1 MSNGAG
7 ANAPAPFPLVARLG
21 GPNCP
26 SSAVARGTTVA
37 MRERAIDAVMFDLGG
52 VLVRIRRTWT
62 AQCAAVGVVP
72 TPRSLEPLMR
82 TERGKALDAWQRGDR
97 TFEDC
102 AAIWAWSLEPGAPVS
117 IGRALLESIVDA
129 PYQGTVE
136 LIDDLHARGVVT
148 GCLSNTN
155 SLHWERMLREF
166 PALNRLR
173 HRLASHELLLAKP
186 EPAIYAHA
194 AAVLGVPAHRIL
206 LFDDLAENCEGA
218 RRAGWQAHQVD
229 HEGHTAAQMRAH
241 LAHVGIAL
249 GSES

>member
-1 MSNGAG
+1 
-7 ANAPAPFPLVARLG
+7 
-21 GPNCP
+21 
-26 SSAVARGTTVA
+26 

-52 VLVRIRRTWT
+52 VLVRIRREWP

-82 TERGKALDAWQRGDR
+82 AERSTALDAWQRGDQ
-97 TFEDC
+97 TLTGC
-102 AAIWAWSLEPGAPVS
+102 SAIWASSLDPDTPVS
-117 IGRALLESIVDA
+117 IGRALLESIVEA

-136 LIDDLHARGVVT
+136 LIDDLHALGVVT

-155 SLHWERMLREF
+155 GLHWERMLREF
-166 PALNRLR
+166 PALSRLH

-194 AAVLGVPAHRIL
+194 AAVLGLPAERIL

-218 RRAGWQAHQVD
+218 RRAGWQACQID
-229 HEGHTAAQMRAH
+229 HEGHTAAQMRSH
-241 LAHVGIAL
+241 LVDL
-249 GSES
+249 GVPVRSES